1 MPSTA
6 ISFHPLGGS
15 FLTIQ
20 TCEDKME
27 MWIWSYWHVFHNH
40 TFWYPDS
47 QKKWELSILTTGIWQ
62 KLWERKTKHW
72 NKSKGNHKLA
82 TVFEEFWLNLW
93 PDESLKPGLETR
105 QIFLRILVS
114 ESEPRTN
121 CSNHVRTGR
130 MRSVEG
136 SGVSSGVLL
145 PRMGLDATI
154 SLEMKP
160 QKPNPDPESENAKR
174 VIKSNMVIDRCI
186 VT

>member
-1 MPSTA
+1 MAASSQFKLVKIQWKCESDLIDMCFITIPSD
-6 ISFHPLGGS
+6 I
-15 FLTIQ
+15 LT
-20 TCEDKME
+20 
-27 MWIWSYWHVFHNH
+27 VR
-40 TFWYPDS
+40 
-47 QKKWELSILTTGIWQ
+47 KKLSILTTGIWQ

-93 PDESLKPGLETR
+93 PDESLKPGLKIR